1 MGRSV
6 SATSRRWTS
15 ILLGIRFS
23 TRISRVPGSDQSSPI
38 VLFFAG
44 DVVAARE
51 PPRQRF
57 PRNAGGVPARPQRH
71 GALTLFPGPLLD
83 ESNHAGANPVAL
95 TLARNVDVDQL
106 EHFAPILDRHAAH
119 DPTLEFGDQ
128 DFLGADVIRLTPG
141 GRKPVDIREEGIRT
155 HRPEPDIF

>member
-1 MGRSV
+1 M
-6 SATSRRWTS
+6 
-15 ILLGIRFS
+15 
-23 TRISRVPGSDQSSPI
+23 
-38 VLFFAG
+38 
-44 DVVAARE
+44 
-51 PPRQRF
+51 
-57 PRNAGGVPARPQRH
+57 
-71 GALTLFPGPLLD
+71 
-83 ESNHAGANPVAL
+83 AL

-155 HRPEPDIF
+155 HRPEPDIFVLIHRGACDFDDCGNVSPIRGADLDARVGTGHGDG